1 MKPSMRTSTRIAGT
15 TALLLACAVGAAACE
30 SGGPAE
36 KAAVPRTVTAFS
48 TDGQLSGDAL
58 TRAAEQLRRRAE
70 LLGLPDP
77 QVSTGS
83 GTLSLSVAGPPPGK
97 AELTALTQRP
107 VLEIRPVLADLVDG
121 AAPESTGSTVPPALR
136 AGFDALHCAAS
147 PSATATPTAASPT
160 TADPAAGT
168 VACGGTEPADG
179 TRHKFALGPVALKN
193 ADIADSSAAADP
205 QGGGW
210 QITVRFTPAGGTAF
224 ADLTGR
230 IASEQPPGNQLAVLL
245 DGTVIT
251 HPYVMQSITGGEA
264 VVTGAFTQDQARTVA
279 AQLATAAL
287 PAGLRPA
294 NP

>member
-1 MKPSMRTSTRIAGT
+1 MKPTMRTSTRIAGT
-15 TALLLACAVGAAACE
+15 TVLLLACAVGAAACE
-30 SGGPAE
+30 SGGPAP
-36 KAAVPRTVTAFS
+36 KAAGPRTVTVFR

-83 GTLSLSVAGPPPGK
+83 GTLSLSVAGPPPGDQL
-97 AELTALTQRP
+97 AALVHRP
-107 VLEIRPVLADLVDG
+107 ALEIRPVLADAVDG
-121 AAPESTGSTVPPALR
+121 SAPGATGTTVPPALR

-147 PSATATPTAASPT
+147 PSAGATPSVSATPSA
-160 TADPAAGT
+160 ADPAAGA
-168 VACGGTEPADG
+168 VACGNPEPADR

-251 HPYVMQSITGGEA
+251 HPYVQQSITGGEA
-264 VVTGAFTQDQARTVA
+264 VITGTFTQDQAKTLA
-279 AQLATAAL
+279 AQLATATL
-287 PAGLRPA
+287 PAGLRPDS
-294 NP
+294 P